1 MTEDIIRTSH
11 GPVRGERTGTGVR
24 FLGIPYARP
33 PIGPLR
39 FAAPVPPRNRRTS
52 RPRWGSEPVL
62 PLNSRSPRGRC
73 QVRGRGHHQDL
84 AHVDFRAG
92 WSPGDR
98 HRGGVP
104 NQAHSQWRQPDRGI
118 GFG

>member
-39 FAAPVPPRNRRTS
+39 FAAPVPP
-52 RPRWGSEPVL
+52 
-62 PLNSRSPRGRC
+62 
-73 QVRGRGHHQDL
+73 
-84 AHVDFRAG
+84 
-92 WSPGDR
+92 
-98 HRGGVP
+98 
-104 NQAHSQWRQPDRGI
+104 
-118 GFG
+118 